1 MLSDILHKDHIIPEK
16 PMKNENPTVF
26 STELG
31 RLCPQCGKPVDRC
44 VCRTVRKQTGRTGGD
59 GVVRIYRESKGRK
72 GKVVTLIKGLPL
84 DDAGLRGLLSDL
96 KRMCGSGGA
105 EKDGVLEIQ
114 GDHREIIQ
122 MELKKR
128 GFSPKIAGG

>member
-1 MLSDILHKDHIIPEK
+1 
-16 PMKNENPTVF
+16 MKNENPTVF

-31 RLCPQCGKPVDRC
+31 RICPRCGQPVDQC
-44 VCRTVRKQTGRTGGD
+44 VCRTPRKQAGRSSGD
-59 GVVRIYRESKGRK
+59 GIVRIFRESKGRK

-84 DDAGLRGLLSDL
+84 DDDGLRGLLSEL

-114 GDHREIIQ
+114 GDHRDVIQ
-122 MELKKR
+122 IELKKR
-128 GFSPKIAGG
+128 GFSSKIAGG